1 MILKNFFRINIL
13 SILTLENQKQV
24 WIIVLQ
30 KLWVEK
36 KKVKIKI
43 VAFKFL

>member
-13 SILTLENQKQV
+13 SILTLQNQKQV

-30 KLWVEK
+30 KLWEGK